1 MARPDARDMV
11 KRYEDAKSVRSPHEN
26 DWRMASAYCLPRH
39 FNAWQTNGPTGYN
52 GNGAA
57 AARRFAFDNTGVRA
71 LPKYVSI
78 LTRLCTP
85 TSQRW
90 HKLSATNAD
99 LMKIRSV
106 KVYFDSLTELLF
118 KLRYDTKARFQQSIS
133 EVYASLG
140 VYGTGPLYVGQ
151 RTRKPLDKKGGLLYK
166 ACPLRDVFI
175 LCDDEGSVDT
185 VFRRFWL
192 TARQFRQKFADI
204 ETAPSPVK
212 AELDNPNPSD
222 SKYFEF
228 VHVVHPRSDYDPNAI
243 DVRRHPVVGSYICVE
258 AQQYVGEEEGYR
270 SFPYLTPRTFTE
282 ADDAYG
288 YSPAMQA
295 LPALGSVSTIK
306 KTILKQG
313 QKAVDPVI
321 LAHDDGVMNGGM
333 DLRPGAVNYG
343 AIDAQGRKLVD
354 ALPPGNFA
362 VGEKLLQDERD
373 DINDS
378 FFVKLFEILVDKPD
392 MTATEVIE
400 RSADKASLLAPTMG
414 RLQTEL
420 LGPDIEREIDVLDEL
435 GLLRGLE
442 MPPELVEAQGEYD
455 VVYTSPLAKGMY
467 AEEVSGFNRT
477 VEVAIQLAQATGN
490 PEPLDHF
497 DFDVAIPELADR
509 MSSPA
514 RWMRDEKAVAAVR
527 ASRAQAQQQQQVMDN
542 MPAMAS
548 VAKTAADA
556 GMLDAGGKK

>member
-1 MARPDARDMV
+1 MARPDVRDMV
-11 KRYEDAKSVRSPHEN
+11 KRYEDAKSMRAPHEN

-39 FNAWQTNGPTGYN
+39 FNAWQTQGPTGYN

-85 TSQRW
+85 ISQRW
-90 HKLSATNAD
+90 HKATATNPD
-99 LMKIRSV
+99 LMKIRAV
-106 KVYFDSLTELLF
+106 KVYFDALTERLF
-118 KLRYDTKARFQQSIS
+118 QYRYDTKAHFIQASS
-133 EVYASLG
+133 EVYASMG
-140 VYGTGPLYVGQ
+140 VYGTGPKFVGQ
-151 RTRKPLDKKGGLLYK
+151 RSRRLLDKRGGVLYK
-166 ACPLRDVFI
+166 ACPLRDVFV
-175 LCDDEGSVDT
+175 LLDDEGNVDT

-192 TARQFRQKFADI
+192 TARQFRQKFPDV
-204 ETAPSPVK
+204 ENVPGPVK
-212 AELDNPNPSD
+212 SELDKPNPAD
-222 SKYFEF
+222 SKFFEF
-228 VHVVHPRSDYDPNAI
+228 VHVVHPRSDYDPHAI
-243 DVRRHPVVGSYICVE
+243 DARRHPIVGSYICVE
-258 AQQYVGEEEGYR
+258 APEYVGEEHGYR

-288 YSPAMQA
+288 FSPAMQA

-333 DLRPGAVNYG
+333 DLRPGQVNFG
-343 AIDAQGRKLVD
+343 AIDSQGRKLVD
-354 ALPPGNFA
+354 ILPSGNFA
-362 VGEKLLQDERD
+362 VGEKLLEDERD

-400 RSADKASLLAPTMG
+400 RAADKASLLAPTMG
-414 RLQTEL
+414 RLQSEY
-420 LGPDIEREIDVLDEL
+420 LGPLIEREIDVLDEI
-435 GLLRGLE
+435 GLLRDLP
-442 MPPELVEAQGEYD
+442 MPPELVEAQGEYN

-527 ASRAQAQQQQQVMDN
+527 AARAQAAQQQQVMDN
-542 MPAMAS
+542 MPAIAS
-548 VAKTAADA
+548 VAKTASDA
-556 GMLDAGGKK
+556 GMMGGGQP